1 MSQTENTQTENTETE
16 NTQPETTQPRSAIN
30 DPNAIFQPDGPIHPS
45 FMREAIRTLIR
56 SLPLDEKQEP
66 ESWSHRRM
74 HSALMALAA
83 LRPRDEI
90 EVMLGVQTLS
100 AYHAAAASWRLGMN
114 TQHPRGNNARHFSVA
129 ATAARTFDTLLKA
142 LERRQAK
149 PLPPE
154 SERPTPREWLKAH
167 PSRAI
172 LQWQTSVSTD
182 DEDTPEAD
190 DTVEWTP
197 EAVALA
203 HELAEQARIE
213 EENRGLDIANTEG
226 IRPDGSIIM
235 PEDPT
240 PNQAAY
246 IARRLWI
253 RHKKEWADNRRRG
266 INKEPDIRPLRTGDI
281 VP

>member
-1 MSQTENTQTENTETE
+1 MSEAQIHKPIT
-16 NTQPETTQPRSAIN
+16 PIH
-30 DPNAIFQPDGPIHPS
+30 DPNAIFQQDGPIHPS
-45 FMREAIRTLIR
+45 FMREAVRTLIR
-56 SLPLDEKQEP
+56 SLPLDDKDEP
-66 ESWSHRRM
+66 EAWSHRRM

-114 TQHPRGNNARHFSVA
+114 LQQPRGTNVRHFSAA

-154 SERPTPREWLKAH
+154 TERPTPREWLKAH
-167 PSRAI
+167 PSRTM
-172 LQWQTSVSTD
+172 LQWQTNVSID
-182 DEDTPEAD
+182 DEDDSDAEVE
-190 DTVEWTP
+190 TVEWTP

-203 HELAEQARIE
+203 HEQAEQARIE

-226 IRPDGSIIM
+226 IRPDGSIVM
-235 PEDPT
+235 PEYPT
-240 PNQAAY
+240 PNQEAY

-253 RHKKEWADNRRRG
+253 RHCKEWEENRRRG
-266 INKEPDIRPLRTGDI
+266 INKEPPIRPLRTGDI